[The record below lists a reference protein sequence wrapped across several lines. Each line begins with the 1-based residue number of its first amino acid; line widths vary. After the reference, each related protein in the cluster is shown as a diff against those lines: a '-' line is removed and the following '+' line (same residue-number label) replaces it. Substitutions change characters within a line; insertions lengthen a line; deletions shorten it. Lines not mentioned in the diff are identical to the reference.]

1 MVIQRPLVMFK
12 FRLEHLMLLYSA
24 SFGGEV
30 ALKVFGFLNILPVR
44 ARRFISERNVGKVF
58 VLSDRLVIV
67 QIMLRVLR
75 PYRVD

>member
-1 MVIQRPLVMFK
+1 
-12 FRLEHLMLLYSA
+12 
-24 SFGGEV
+24 
-30 ALKVFGFLNILPVR
+30 LPVR